1 MKLYAGIDLPANN
14 NYLVV
19 IDERDQ
25 AVFRRKQA
33 NVGTEVLRNLAGFQ
47 GQLVGIVVESTYN
60 WYWLV
65 DELMPAGYR
74 VHLANPAGIR
84 QYEGIKQTNDWS
96 DAHWLAH
103 LLRLGI
109 LREGY
114 IYPRERRAV
123 RDLLRKRRQLVQ
135 QRSAQ
140 LISIQ
145 TLVNRNTGD
154 QITSSHLKQL
164 SCPEVE
170 GWYEEPERVMAVQ
183 ASLRVQQALEQEI
196 KRIEKQVKGRVKLE
210 AGYQRLLRV
219 WGIGEILALTIMLE
233 TGELSRF
240 ASVGD
245 YSSYCRC
252 VQSQRLSNGRKKGEN
267 NAKCGNR
274 YLAGAY
280 VEAAHFAARFYDR
293 AQAFVARKTAQVNR
307 ALALKALANKLC
319 RASYYVM
326 RDGVEFEPTQLF
338 GS

>member
-1 MKLYAGIDLPANN
+1 
-14 NYLVV
+14 
-19 IDERDQ
+19 
-25 AVFRRKQA
+25 
-33 NVGTEVLRNLAGFQ
+33 
-47 GQLVGIVVESTYN
+47 
-60 WYWLV
+60 
-65 DELMPAGYR
+65 
-74 VHLANPAGIR
+74 
-84 QYEGIKQTNDWS
+84 
-96 DAHWLAH
+96 
-103 LLRLGI
+103 
-109 LREGY
+109 
-114 IYPRERRAV
+114 
-123 RDLLRKRRQLVQ
+123 
-135 QRSAQ
+135 
-140 LISIQ
+140 
-145 TLVNRNTGD
+145 
-154 QITSSHLKQL
+154 
-164 SCPEVE
+164 
-170 GWYEEPERVMAVQ
+170 
-183 ASLRVQQALEQEI
+183 VQQALEQEI